1 MSDSRLKN
9 TAKNT
14 FTGLLNQIAVLLFN
28 FISKTIFI
36 HCLGTEFL
44 GINGLFTNIL
54 QVLTIAELG
63 FGTAMSY
70 SMYKPIAENDEKT
83 LAALINFYK
92 KMYNIIA
99 ITITV
104 IGVALIP
111 VLPYIVNTEKEIEHL
126 TLYYILY
133 LLNTVMSY
141 LFAYKTAITIAHQK
155 SYILNNYDSLF
166 TIIQS
171 ILQIIFL
178 ILTKNFT
185 MYLIIQV
192 LCTLLKN
199 ICKAKKSQSLYPYIK
214 SNEQLDKSEKH
225 SIFNNVKSMFIYRL
239 GGVLLNNTDNI
250 IISILVGTISVGLYS
265 NYLMIINAINSF
277 INIFFSSMTA
287 SVGNLNATSNEKE
300 QYEYFERINFLS
312 IWIFS
317 FCGICVFSLIND
329 FVLLWLGEEFIFDQW
344 TLIAIVLNLVIP
356 GTTRTIALYRDTL
369 GMFNDTKY
377 VFFVT
382 SVLNCIF
389 SVILGKQFGIA
400 GILFATSLSRLLTNM
415 WYEPYILFKNYL
427 KKSPFQYFKKQVIY
441 WIVFIVNLIITNSSA
456 DIIFKENN
464 ILLFIIK
471 ILYCVVVSNLIM
483 ILVYHKSPEFKFYLK
498 LVKNIFNTKIKRV

>member
-1 MSDSRLKN
+1 MSDSRIKN

-28 FISKTIFI
+28 FISKTVFI
-36 HCLGTEFL
+36 HCLGAEFL
-44 GINGLFTNIL
+44 GINGLFSNIL

-83 LAALINFYK
+83 LAGLINFYK
-92 KMYNIIA
+92 KMYNIVALA
-99 ITITV
+99 ITI
-104 IGVALIP
+104 IGLALIP
-111 VLPYIVNTEKEIEHL
+111 LLPYIVNTEKQIEHL
-126 TLYYILY
+126 TLYYVLY
-133 LLNTVMSY
+133 LTNTVMSY
-141 LFAYKTAITIAHQK
+141 LFAYQTSITIAHQK

-178 ILTKNFT
+178 LATKNFT
-185 MYLIIQV
+185 LYLIIQI
-192 LCTLLKN
+192 LCTFLNN
-199 ICKAKKSQSLYPYIK
+199 ILKAKKSQTLYPYIK
-214 SNEQLDKSEKH
+214 NKEKLDKTEKH

-250 IISILVGTISVGLYS
+250 IISILVGTINVGLYS
-265 NYLMIINAINSF
+265 NYLMVINAINNF
-277 INIFFSSMTA
+277 INILFNSMTA
-287 SVGNLNATSNEKE
+287 SVGNLNVTSSEKE

-317 FCGICVFSLIND
+317 FCGICVFSLISD
-329 FVLLWLGEEFIFDQW
+329 FIILWLGEEFVFDQW

-382 SVLNCIF
+382 SILNCIL
-389 SVILGKQFGIA
+389 SVLLGKYFGIA
-400 GILFATSLSRLLTNM
+400 GILFATSIARLLTNM

-427 KKSPFQYFKKQVIY
+427 KKSPFHYFRKQFIY
-441 WIVFIVNLIITNSSA
+441 WAVFIINLLITNFTA
-456 DIIFKENN
+456 NLLFQENN
-464 ILLFIIK
+464 ILFFIMK
-471 ILYCVVVSNLIM
+471 IIYCVIVSNLIM
-483 ILVYHKSPEFKFYLK
+483 IILYHKCPEFKFYLQ
-498 LVKNIFNTKIKRV
+498 LVKNIFNTKIKRF